1 MVTLDAMGQAVWTP
15 PPRFDDLEILRPL
28 GAGGMG
34 AVYLAREAHLD
45 RLVAVK
51 FVAAD
56 TRDPHGVARFL
67 VEARALARLQHP
79 NVVAVYRLGEVDGRP
94 YLAYEFV
101 DGQRLDRL
109 RLPLGW
115 PEVLSIILGVARGLA
130 AAHAAGVLHRDLKP
144 ANLMRAPGGEVKI
157 LDFGLARIFDPAAG
171 LAPAE
176 EHDPYVLPP
185 LANTSATWDAS
196 SMSSG
201 RLTSHG
207 SLVGTPLYL
216 APELWEGAAP
226 TPRVDLY
233 ALGLIA
239 YELLLGYHPREQLGG
254 LELAQ
259 QVRDHD
265 LPRLSEEVPGAP
277 RPLTELIDRL
287 VARDPAARPLS
298 AQVVRDELE
307 VLRALYRPLV
317 GGEFAG
323 AAIVVGDSFERI
335 GTHTLAMVEAFYR
348 RWFEIDPGVA
358 PLFRDAPATQP
369 RMLAVALKLAVEHL
383 RDPVALVAFLEDLGR
398 RHHGK
403 GVQAAHFTS
412 MGEALIETLAAA
424 DPGWNDETRRGWA
437 TAWNGVAQVL
447 RRVVATEAAVA
458 PSRADH
464 WRWVLPPEVPATRW
478 QATPDGDV
486 AWQELGSGPTDVIVL
501 GEWVTDIEAWWRH
514 PRVAGFLLGLATG
527 HRLLLFD
534 RRGTGCST
542 RMVPPTLDAH
552 VEDVRTVMDAAGADR
567 PVVVAIGD
575 ASAAAT
581 VLAAMHP
588 RRVRALVLV
597 GAGVGG
603 RPEPGLAEEL
613 RAGWGGAVRIGALA
627 PSLAGDPGYRH
638 WWAAMLRGAATPSC
652 AIALD
657 RSTRGLDVSAL
668 LGAVRVPT
676 LVVHRADDAVCP
688 PETARRMAAGI
699 LGARRVEL
707 AGRDHAPWAGDADE
721 MLGVIRDFIDDL
733 PTDVVSTTA
742 GAAVLAVQAAAGVAP
757 ERWRARV
764 ASECARHGGVGIDPV
779 DGTVAIKLFDRP
791 ARALACG
798 LALRGLGDG
807 ALAIGVDVGAVDVG
821 PVPGGRAVIGAVALA
836 AAARPGQL
844 LASTAVYDLVGEAT
858 RAQLDAVAVAGAR
871 AYAARSPSHG
881 GGGGGG
887 VTSAPARRTAPP

>member
-1 MVTLDAMGQAVWTP
+1 MGELAWTP

-34 AVYLAREAHLD
+34 SVYLAREAHLD

-56 TRDPHGVARFL
+56 TRDPHGVARFH

-94 YLAYEFV
+94 YLAYEYV
-101 DGQRLDRL
+101 DGQRVDRL
-109 RLPLGW
+109 HPPLSW

-171 LAPAE
+171 QAAPE
-176 EHDPYVLPP
+176 EHDPFVLPP

-196 SMSSG
+196 STSSG

-265 LPRLSEEVPGAP
+265 LPRLSEEVPNAP

-287 VARDPAARPLS
+287 VARDPSARPPS

-323 AAIVVGDSFERI
+323 AAVVVADSFERI
-335 GTHTLAMVEAFYR
+335 GQHTLAMVEDFYR
-348 RWFEIDPGVA
+348 RWVA
-358 PLFRDAPATQP
+358 LEPAVTPLFQHAAATQP

-403 GVQAAHFTS
+403 GVTAAHFTS
-412 MGEALIETLAAA
+412 MSEALIETLAAA
-424 DPGWNDETRRGWA
+424 DPGWNDEVRRGW
-437 TAWNGVAQVL
+437 TIAWNGVAQVM
-447 RRVVATEAAVA
+447 RRAVSTEAATA
-458 PSRADH
+458 PGRAEH
-464 WRWVLPPEVPATRW
+464 WRWVLPPEVPLTRW

-486 AWQELGSGPTDVIVL
+486 AWQEVGGGPTDVIVL

-552 VEDVRTVMDAAGADR
+552 VEDVRTVMNAAGADR
-567 PVVVAIGD
+567 PVVVAFGD
-575 ASAAAT
+575 AGAAAT

-597 GAGVGG
+597 GAGAGV

-613 RAGWGGAVRIGALA
+613 RAGWGGAVRINALA
-627 PSLAGDPGYRH
+627 PSLAADPDYRH
-638 WWAAMLRGAATPSC
+638 WWAAMLRGAATPTC

-657 RSTRGLDVSAL
+657 RSTRGLDASAL

-676 LVVHRADDAVCP
+676 LVVHRSDDAVCP
-688 PETARRMAAGI
+688 ADAARRLAAGI

-707 AGRDHAPWAGDADE
+707 AGRDHAPWAGDGDE
-721 MLGVIRDFIDDL
+721 MLAVIRDFIDDL

-742 GAAVLAVQAAAGVAP
+742 GAAVLAVQAGPGVDP

-764 ASECARHGGVGIDPV
+764 ATESARHGGVAIDPV
-779 DGTVAIKLFDRP
+779 AGALAVKLFDRP

-798 LALRGLGDG
+798 LALRSVADG
-807 ALAIGVDVGAVDVG
+807 AIAIGVDVGPVDVG
-821 PVPGGRAVIGAVALA
+821 PVAGGHAVIGATGLA

-844 LASTAVYDLVGEAT
+844 VASSAVYHLLGDAA
-858 RAQLDAVAVAGAR
+858 RAQLEPLVVGGDR
-871 AYAARSPSHG
+871 AYVARPHG

>member
-1 MVTLDAMGQAVWTP
+1 MGELAWTP
-15 PPRFDDLEILRPL
+15 PPHFDDLEILRPL

-34 AVYLAREAHLD
+34 SVFLAREAHLD

-56 TRDPHGVARFL
+56 TRDPHGVARFH

-94 YLAYEFV
+94 YLAYEYV
-101 DGQRLDRL
+101 DGQRVDRL
-109 RLPLGW
+109 RLPLAW
-115 PEVLSIILGVARGLA
+115 PEVLGIILGVARGLA

-144 ANLMRAPGGEVKI
+144 ANLMRGPGGEVKI

-171 LAPAE
+171 LLPAE

-196 SMSSG
+196 SISSG

-239 YELLLGYHPREQLGG
+239 YELLLGYHPRERLGG

-317 GGEFAG
+317 AGEFAG
-323 AAIVVGDSFERI
+323 AAVVVGDSFERI
-335 GTHTLAMVEAFYR
+335 GQHTLAMVEDFYR
-348 RWFEIDPGVA
+348 RWFVIDPGVI

-403 GVQAAHFTS
+403 GVLAAHFTS

-424 DPGWNDETRRGWA
+424 DPGWNEEARRGWT
-437 TAWNGVAQVL
+437 TAWNGVAQVI
-447 RRVVATEAAVA
+447 RRVVATEAASA

-464 WRWVLPPEVPATRW
+464 WRWVLPPEVPPTRW

-486 AWQELGSGPTDVIVL
+486 AWQEVGAGPTDVIVL
-501 GEWVTDIEAWWRH
+501 GDWVTDIEAWWRH
-514 PRVAGFLLGLATG
+514 PRVAGFLLGLAAG

-552 VEDVRTVMDAAGADR
+552 VEDVRTVMNAAGADR
-567 PVVVAIGD
+567 PVVVALGD
-575 ASAAAT
+575 AGAAGAM
-581 VLAAMHP
+581 LAAMHP

-597 GAGVGG
+597 GAGVGAPPA
-603 RPEPGLAEEL
+603 PELADEL

-627 PSLAGDPGYRH
+627 PSLATDPGYRH

-657 RSTRGLDVSAL
+657 RATRGIDVSAL

-676 LVVHRADDAVCP
+676 LVVHRSDDAVCP
-688 PETARRMAAGI
+688 GEAARRMAAGI
-699 LGARRVEL
+699 LGARRIEL
-707 AGRDHAPWAGDADE
+707 AGRDHAPWAGDADA
-721 MLGVIRDFIDDL
+721 MLAAIRDFIDDL
-733 PTDVVSTTA
+733 PTDIVSTTT
-742 GAAVLAVQAAAGVAP
+742 GAAVLAVQVAPLVDP
-757 ERWRARV
+757 ERWHARV
-764 ASECARHGGVGIDPV
+764 ATESARHGGVAIDPMAGALAV
-779 DGTVAIKLFDRP
+779 KLFDRP
-791 ARALACG
+791 ARALACA
-798 LALRGLGDG
+798 LALQGVADG
-807 ALAIGVDVGAVDVG
+807 ALALGLDVGSVDVG
-821 PVPGGRAVIGAVALA
+821 PVTGGHAVSGAVALA

-844 LASTAVYDLVGEAT
+844 AASSAVYHLLGDAA
-858 RAQLDAVAVAGAR
+858 RAQLEPQQVGGAR
-871 AYAARSPSHG
+871 AYVARSPAHG
-881 GGGGGG
+881 GGGGAGGGG